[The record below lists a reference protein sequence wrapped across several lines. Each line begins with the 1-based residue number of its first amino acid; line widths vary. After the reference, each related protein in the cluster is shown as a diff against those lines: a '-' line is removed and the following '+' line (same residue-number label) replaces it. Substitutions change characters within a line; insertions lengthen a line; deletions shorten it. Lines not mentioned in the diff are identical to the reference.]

1 MSRNS
6 KGLDMRITSNCSLST
21 IAIFVSLATITGC
34 QSTAKPTSSQQQVA
48 ANQPKVEEPAV
59 APKPA
64 MEQILY
70 LRGVF
75 TWWDAEEPY
84 KVKLVE
90 PNLYRAQARLV
101 ADGEYYDFKFADA
114 GWSPGTNCGFL
125 TKADENVFEEG
136 PAVTA
141 NCSSNGSYFRFKPT
155 KTGTFGF
162 YFDQRGEQP
171 QVFIKR
177 M

>member
-1 MSRNS
+1 
-6 KGLDMRITSNCSLST
+6 MRLSHL
-21 IAIFVSLATITGC
+21 VPSLAITAALCVVSGC
-34 QSTAKPTSSQQQVA
+34 QSTAKTDKQEEGSPSSA
-48 ANQPKVEEPAV
+48 KSANKV
-59 APKPA
+59 APPKAPSKPS
-64 MEQILY
+64 MDQILY

-84 KVKLVE
+84 KVKRVG
-90 PNLYRAQARLV
+90 PDLYQAQARLV

-125 TKADENVFEEG
+125 TKADENVLEDAA
-136 PAVTA
+136 PVNA

-162 YFDQRGEQP
+162 YFDQRNETP
-171 QVFIKR
+171 QVYIKR
-177 M
+177 L